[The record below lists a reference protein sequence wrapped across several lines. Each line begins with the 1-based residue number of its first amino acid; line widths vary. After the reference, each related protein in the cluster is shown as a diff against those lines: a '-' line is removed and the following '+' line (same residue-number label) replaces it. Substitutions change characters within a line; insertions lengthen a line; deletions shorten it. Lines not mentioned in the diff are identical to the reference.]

1 MIIRCSKCG
10 RFLGETHQPTTIKL
24 KCPNCHSYHE
34 YKLKPLT
41 THDILDFK
49 PTMSVV
55 NAGPTEQSK

>member
-10 RFLGETHQPTTIKL
+10 RFLGETHQPTIIML

-41 THDILDFK
+41 THGILDFK
-49 PTMSVV
+49 PTMSIV
-55 NAGPTEQSK
+55 NAGHAEKH

>member
-41 THDILDFK
+41 TYDILDFK
-49 PTMSVV
+49 PTISVV
-55 NAGPTEQSK
+55 NAGHAETH